1 MKIDKKLK
9 NEKISQE
16 IERKRKYATLL
27 KRKRVENKY
36 TLEDVSTGICTVSYL
51 SRIENSLVDVDE
63 SYFISLFKKFN
74 IDFNLLKEEKEN
86 EIFSELLKCYLQSD
100 DETAINIISNAL
112 NTNYYA
118 DIEYEL
124 MLLYDNIMK
133 EFYTEARIQIL
144 ELNKKLDVLIEL
156 ELTFFLFLS
165 ALYAFR
171 TNQFIFA
178 CKQIIVLCEIDTLAP
193 TYRIA
198 IFDLALDI
206 FHHMGYHELYYK
218 YYNLIHTY
226 SYLSFYQKSALKHQ
240 AQMIYIESIANNE
253 GIELILTEI
262 KNQFVGKN
270 KEEIDWIILKNMFK
284 NSSTYEILNY
294 LVELEPTPRLIA
306 LESILVL
313 RCEED
318 YYFKQLKQRRKSVSF
333 KITDQIF
340 ELMYETC
347 INIKINNDYL
357 TAYNDVKKI
366 LTIQNKT
373 SYFKFLL
380 DIQVILF
387 IEIALKCGKYKD
399 CLKMVNLI
407 LKEKSI
413 FSHFF

>member
-1 MKIDKKLK
+1 MKIDKKIK
-9 NEKISQE
+9 NEKILQE

-86 EIFSELLKCYLQSD
+86 EIFSELIKCYLQTD
-100 DETAINIISNAL
+100 DELAINIISNAL

-124 MLLYDNIMK
+124 MMLYDNIMK
-133 EFYTEARIQIL
+133 EFYTEARIQII
-144 ELNKKLDVLIEL
+144 EINKKIDILLES

-171 TNQFIFA
+171 TNQFVFA
-178 CKQIIVLCEIDTLAP
+178 CKQIIVLCEMDTLIP

-198 IFDLALDI
+198 VYDLALDI
-206 FHHMGYHELYYK
+206 FHHMGYHELFYK
-218 YYNLIHTY
+218 YYNLIHTD
-226 SYLSFYQKSALKHQ
+226 SYLSFYQKSVLKHQ
-240 AQMIYIESIANNE
+240 AQIVYIESIVNNE
-253 GIELILTEI
+253 SIELILKEI
-262 KNQFVGKN
+262 KEQLIGKN
-270 KEEIDWIILKNMFK
+270 KEEIDWLILKNMFK
-284 NSSTYEILNY
+284 NCGTYEILNY
-294 LVELEPTPRLIA
+294 LIELEPTPRLIA
-306 LESILVL
+306 LESMLVL

-318 YYFKQLKQRRKSVSF
+318 YYLKQLKQRRKSVSF
-333 KITDQIF
+333 KITDQMF
-340 ELMYETC
+340 ELMYEAC
-347 INIKINNDYL
+347 INIKLNNDYL
-357 TAYNDVKKI
+357 SAYNNMKNI

-373 SYFKFLL
+373 MHFKFML
-380 DIQVILF
+380 DIQMILY
-387 IEIALKCGKYKD
+387 IEIGLKCGKYKD